1 MIQGILDHSQ
11 KRRNIYNGFR
21 GGLNFITGHLRDLLP
36 HVDGFRMRILEDE
49 LRWFNLRLDR
59 QGKYLRPEHRTRVQ
73 DALRRAD
80 SIVTMSDEFRSF
92 RREANRYERRM
103 EAEFDRSQDR
113 IAETPPMHKLLWLRD
128 LHDEVRDLGKD
139 AGDSANLAVQVDE
152 ARRMQGNVIGTDE
165 LRQEIG
171 LYLAAVQGMIDRYTA
186 IRGETEKYVKF
197 IRDNEISLLDSIG
210 D

>member
-1 MIQGILDHSQ
+1 
-11 KRRNIYNGFR
+11 
-21 GGLNFITGHLRDLLP
+21 
-36 HVDGFRMRILEDE
+36 
-49 LRWFNLRLDR
+49 
-59 QGKYLRPEHRTRVQ
+59 
-73 DALRRAD
+73 
-80 SIVTMSDEFRSF
+80 
-92 RREANRYERRM
+92 
-103 EAEFDRSQDR
+103 
-113 IAETPPMHKLLWLRD
+113 MHKLLWLRD